1 MLLILLL
8 GPSLPASCE
17 YAKMITSPSGNGAIY
32 FGSGC
37 KTISNDLHD
46 NVIYEMKILS
56 NGTMKWTGINHKL
69 KFKRE
74 LPVIDYIDESNVS
87 CYQKPIY
94 DSTITTT
101 TTTTTTTIDE
111 TTVPQEKGKF
121 VICLHFVLSAMC
133 NTFLQVENSLF
144 MLES

>member
-32 FGSGC
+32 LGSGC

-46 NVIYEMKILS
+46 NDIYEMKILS
-56 NGTMKWTGINHKL
+56 NGTMKWGSINHKL

-74 LPVIDYIDESNVS
+74 LPVMDYIDESKVN
-87 CYQKPIY
+87 CFPK
-94 DSTITTT
+94 TTT
-101 TTTTTTTIDE
+101 VTPTTIH
-111 TTVPQEKGKF
+111 TTVTTSGNLLLKMLIVYFIEVSITYPIDAFKIQHPQPP
-121 VICLHFVLSAMC
+121 
-133 NTFLQVENSLF
+133 LQIYQQQLQ
-144 MLES
+144 